1 MKRKRLTDS
10 QKIYLEYVPASMKGF
25 PTDVKLFVGKLLQV
39 HYATG
44 QPKYIYLSDREITED
59 TGLDWKQVKLSR
71 TLLVVKKLIYW
82 VKGTYGVASHYIL
95 LFDDNGEVKK
105 LDNSLMEE
113 VNNVFASKVKNNNY
127 LEAKNEEKVG
137 ITYNLLQI
145 TSNILPL
152 TDNSKQITSNSGT
165 LLSSNM
171 EQITGNSKQ
180 TTSNLEQINPNNNDN
195 STTDNSG
202 NVDDGFKFYLKHIED
217 VRRASSTEELK
228 RVREEIEEDR
238 KEMKPNPNGYHTL
251 LLEDIFKKRK
261 EELSNQTPIEEKEET
276 YEEKTRRREELAD
289 RRLADRVAKG
299 SAFGEA
305 MTG

>member
-25 PTDVKLFVGKLLQV
+25 PTNVKLFVGKLLQV

-59 TGLDWKQVKLSR
+59 TGLDWKQINLCRS
-71 TLLVVKKLIYW
+71 LLIAKKLIYW
-82 VKGTYGVASHYIL
+82 VKGTYGVASHYVL
-95 LFDDNGEVKK
+95 LFDENGEVKK
-105 LDNSLMEE
+105 LDNSLVEE
-113 VNNVFASKVKNNNY
+113 VNNVFASKVKNNND

-137 ITYNLLQI
+137 ITYNLLHITNNSKQI
-145 TSNILPL
+145 TSNLE
-152 TDNSKQITSNSGT
+152 QITSNSGT
-165 LLSSNM
+165 LLTGKLITSNS
-171 EQITGNSKQ
+171 EQITN
-180 TTSNLEQINPNNNDN
+180 NFEHLNPNNNDN

-202 NVDDGFKFYLKHIED
+202 NVDDGFNFYFKHIED
-217 VRRASSTEELK
+217 IRRASSIEELK

-238 KEMKPNPNGYHTL
+238 KEMKPNPKGCHTL
-251 LLEDIFKKRK
+251 LLEEIFDKRK
-261 EELSNQTPIEEKEET
+261 EELSNQTPIEEET

-289 RRLADRVAKG
+289 KRLAEMVAKG

-305 MTG
+305 MVG